1 MPLCPNCGHVMTS
14 GEECRLQ
21 QATGHCFG
29 CYPSGALLDFFLGG
43 EDDDIGEEEE
53 DNEE

>member
-1 MPLCPNCGHVMTS
+1 MPLCPNCGHMMTS

-29 CYPSGALLDFFLGG
+29 CYPGGIDSLLLVLQG
-43 EDDDIGEEEE
+43 EEE